1 LKKKWKEER
10 ETRRDWETEQ
20 LKKYVKR
27 DKNIARKTLK
37 TQTVIFW
44 GRIDFHKRKNKK

>member
-37 TQTVIFW
+37 TQTVIFL
-44 GRIDFHKRKNKK
+44 RQNRFPQKKK